1 MKVLVADDDETIRT
15 LVSTLF
21 SRRGD
26 KVQSAA
32 DGAEAVALLDSEKF
46 DLLVLDLMM
55 PRVDGLG
62 VLAHLRKRRGPSP
75 RTVVITAAVPA
86 LTDAVPRDQ
95 VVAVLAKPFDIQT
108 LLQIADDEERTKSV
122 GT

>member
-15 LVSTLF
+15 LVTTLF

-32 DGAEAVALLDSEKF
+32 DGAEAVALLDAAKF

-62 VLAHLRKRRGPSP
+62 VLAHLKKRNAPAP
-75 RTVVITAAVPA
+75 KTVVITAAVPA

-95 VVAVLAKPFDIQT
+95 VVAVLAKPFDIQS
-108 LLQIADDEERTKSV
+108 LLQIADDEEHTKRV
-122 GT
+122 AT